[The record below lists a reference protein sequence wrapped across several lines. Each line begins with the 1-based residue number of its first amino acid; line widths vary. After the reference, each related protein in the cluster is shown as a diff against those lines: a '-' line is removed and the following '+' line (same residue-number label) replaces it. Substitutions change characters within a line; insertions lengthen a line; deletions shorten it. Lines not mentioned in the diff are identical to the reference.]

1 MEAKTEK
8 LKIDLLNWYK
18 KNKRAFS
25 WRKTTD
31 PWQILL
37 IETLSQQTQLERAN
51 EYFDNFLIKF
61 PSPTSMANSS
71 LKIILKMWSGLGY
84 NNRAKRLY
92 EASKIIEKKGF
103 DEIYP
108 NFEVLPGVG
117 PYTKNAILSFAYG
130 EKVLAIDTNIE
141 RIIQR
146 YFGLNDAKD
155 FFKENT
161 NYFLHNVDSRDINQA
176 FMDFGSS
183 ICKSSNPT
191 CSICPVESGCSK
203 YFSNSKVTKE
213 KFKGS
218 NREVR
223 GKIVKLLVNKGHIDN
238 QKLFEEIDEDSDKIT
253 KALEGLKK
261 DNLIK
266 VKKNNIIEINSN

>member
-1 MEAKTEK
+1 LETKAKK
-8 LKIDLLNWYK
+8 LKLELINWYK
-18 KNKRAFS
+18 KNKRSFL

-37 IETLSQQTQLERAN
+37 IETLAQQTQLERAN
-51 EYFDNFLIKF
+51 NYFKKF
-61 PSPTSMANSS
+61 IEVFPTPKSMANSS
-71 LKIILKMWSGLGY
+71 LKIILQMWSGLGY

-103 DEIYP
+103 NQIYP
-108 NFEVLPGVG
+108 NFDDLPGVG

-141 RIIQR
+141 RIIKR
-146 YFGLNDAKD
+146 YFGLNDTKD
-155 FFKENT
+155 FFKENSK
-161 NYFLHNVDSRDINQA
+161 YFLQKVDSREINQA

-183 ICKSSNPT
+183 ICKSTNPT
-191 CSICPVESGCSK
+191 CSTCPIEKDCSK
-203 YFSNSKVTKE
+203 YFFNRKNTKE
-213 KFKGS
+213 NYKGS
-218 NREVR
+218 NREIR
-223 GKIVKLLVNKGHIDN
+223 GKIVNILVNEDSINNLKLL
-238 QKLFEEIDEDSDKIT
+238 EELNEDSEKVK

-266 VKKNNIIEINSN
+266 FKKNNIIEINSN

>member
-1 MEAKTEK
+1 LETKAKK
-8 LKIDLLNWYK
+8 LKLELINWYK
-18 KNKRAFS
+18 KNKRSFL

-37 IETLSQQTQLERAN
+37 IETLAQQTQLERAN
-51 EYFDNFLIKF
+51 NYFKKFIEVF
-61 PSPTSMANSS
+61 PSPKSMANSS
-71 LKIILKMWSGLGY
+71 LNIILQMWSGLGY

-103 DEIYP
+103 NQIYP
-108 NFEVLPGVG
+108 NFDDLPGVG

-141 RIIQR
+141 RIVQR
-146 YFGLNDAKD
+146 YFGLNDTKD
-155 FFKENT
+155 FFKENSK
-161 NYFLHNVDSRDINQA
+161 YFLQKVDSREINQA

-183 ICKSSNPT
+183 ICKSTKPMCST
-191 CSICPVESGCSK
+191 CPIERECSK
-203 YFSNSKVTKE
+203 YFSNRKSTKE
-213 KFKGS
+213 NYKGS

-223 GKIVKLLVNKGHIDN
+223 GKIVKLLVNEGSIN
-238 QKLFEEIDEDSDKIT
+238 NLKLLEELNEDSEKVK

-261 DNLIK
+261 DNLINF
-266 VKKNNIIEINSN
+266 KKNNIIEINSN

>member
-1 MEAKTEK
+1 LEARTEK

-51 EYFDNFLIKF
+51 KYFDKFLIQF
-61 PSPTSMANSS
+61 PSPKSMASSS

-103 DEIYP
+103 DQIYP

-117 PYTKNAILSFAYG
+117 PYTKSALLSFAYG

-146 YFGLNDAKD
+146 YFGLNDTKD
-155 FFKENT
+155 FFKENSK
-161 NYFLHNVDSRDINQA
+161 YFLHNVESRDINQA

-183 ICKSSNPT
+183 VCKGSNPM
-191 CSICPVESGCSK
+191 CDMCPIEKDCSK
-203 YFSNSKVTKE
+203 YFSNNKSTKE
-213 KFKGS
+213 KFIGS

-223 GKIVKLLVNKGHIDN
+223 GKIIKLLIREGNVNN
-238 QKLFEEIDEDSDKIT
+238 QKLFEEIDEDSEKVH

-261 DNLIK
+261 DKLIK
-266 VKKNNIIEINSN
+266 FKKNNIIEIT

>member
-1 MEAKTEK
+1 METKTKK

-18 KNKRAFS
+18 KNKRDFS

-51 EYFDNFLIKF
+51 EYFDKFIIEF
-61 PSPTSMANSS
+61 PSPKSMANSS

-103 DEIYP
+103 DQIYP
-108 NFEVLPGVG
+108 NFDALPGVG
-117 PYTKNAILSFAYG
+117 PYTKNAILSFGYG

-146 YFGLNDAKD
+146 YFGLNDTKD
-155 FFKENT
+155 FFKENSK
-161 NYFLHNVDSRDINQA
+161 YILQNVDSRDINQA

-191 CSICPVESGCSK
+191 CSVCPIENCCNK
-203 YFSNSKVTKE
+203 YFSDSKGSKE

-223 GKIVKLLVNKGHIDN
+223 GKIVKLLVNKGHVN
-238 QKLFEEIDEDSDKIT
+238 NLKLFEEIDEDYEKVN

-266 VKKNNIIEINSN
+266 IKKNNIIEINSK

>member
-1 MEAKTEK
+1 MEARTEK
-8 LKIDLLNWYK
+8 LKIDLLNWYEK
-18 KNKRAFS
+18 HKRAFS

-51 EYFDNFLIKF
+51 EYFDKFLIQF
-61 PSPTSMANSS
+61 PSPKSMANSS

-103 DEIYP
+103 DQIYP
-108 NFEVLPGVG
+108 SFEVLPGVG

-130 EKVLAIDTNIE
+130 EKVLAVDTNIE

-146 YFGLNDAKD
+146 YFGLNDTKD
-155 FFKENT
+155 FLKENSR
-161 NYFLHNVDSRDINQA
+161 YFLHNVDSRDINQA

-191 CSICPVESGCSK
+191 CNNCPVESGCSK
-203 YFSNSKVTKE
+203 YFSNNKSAKE

-223 GKIVKLLVNKGHIDN
+223 GKIVKLLLNKGHISN
-238 QKLFEEIDEDSDKIT
+238 KKLFEEIDEDSEKIK

-266 VKKNNIIEINSN
+266 FKKNNIIEINSN

>member
-1 MEAKTEK
+1 MEARTEK

-18 KNKRAFS
+18 KNKRSFS
-25 WRKTTD
+25 WRKTKD

-51 EYFDNFLIKF
+51 EYFDKFIIKF
-61 PSPTSMANSS
+61 PSPKSMANSS

-92 EASKIIEKKGF
+92 DASKIIEKKGF
-103 DEIYP
+103 DQIYP
-108 NFEVLPGVG
+108 NFDVLPGVG

-130 EKVLAIDTNIE
+130 EKVLAVDTNIE
-141 RIIQR
+141 RIIKR
-146 YFGLNDAKD
+146 YFGLNDTKD
-155 FFKENT
+155 FFNKNSK
-161 NYFLHNVDSRDINQA
+161 YFLRNVDSRDINQA
-176 FMDFGSS
+176 FMDFGNS
-183 ICKSSNPT
+183 ICKSSNP
-191 CSICPVESGCSK
+191 ICNVCPLENSCSK
-203 YFSNSKVTKE
+203 YFYTYKSTKE

-223 GKIVKLLVNKGHIDN
+223 GKIIKLLINKGSTNN
-238 QKLFEEIDEDSDKIT
+238 QKIFEEIDEDSDKVK
-253 KALEGLKK
+253 KALQGLKK

-266 VKKNNIIEINSN
+266 FKKNNIIEINSN

>member
-25 WRKTTD
+25 WRRTTD

-51 EYFDNFLIKF
+51 EYFDKFLIQF
-61 PSPTSMANSS
+61 PSPKSMANSS

-103 DEIYP
+103 DQIYP

-117 PYTKNAILSFAYG
+117 PYTKSAILSFAYG

-146 YFGLNDAKD
+146 YFGLNDTKD
-155 FFKENT
+155 FFIENSK
-161 NYFLHNVDSRDINQA
+161 YFLNNVESRDINQA

-183 ICKSSNPT
+183 VCKGSNPM
-191 CSICPVESGCSK
+191 CDMCPIEKDCSK
-203 YFSNSKVTKE
+203 YFSDSKSSRE

-223 GKIVKLLVNKGHIDN
+223 GKIIKLLIREGHVNN
-238 QKLFEEIDEDSDKIT
+238 QKLFEEIDEDAEKVH

-266 VKKNNIIEINSN
+266 FKKNNIIEIT

>member
-8 LKIDLLNWYK
+8 LKIDLLNWYE

-51 EYFDNFLIKF
+51 EYFDKFLIKF
-61 PSPTSMANSS
+61 PSPKSMANSS

-103 DEIYP
+103 DQIYP
-108 NFEVLPGVG
+108 SFEVLPGVG

-130 EKVLAIDTNIE
+130 EKVLAVDTNIE

-146 YFGLNDAKD
+146 YFGLNDTKD
-155 FFKENT
+155 FLKENSR
-161 NYFLHNVDSRDINQA
+161 YFLHNVDSRDINQA

-191 CSICPVESGCSK
+191 CNNCPVESGCSK
-203 YFSNSKVTKE
+203 YFSNNKSAKE

-223 GKIVKLLVNKGHIDN
+223 GKIVKLLLNKGHISN
-238 QKLFEEIDEDSDKIT
+238 KKLFEEIDEDSEKIK

-266 VKKNNIIEINSN
+266 FKKNNIIEINSN

>member
-1 MEAKTEK
+1 METKAKK
-8 LKIDLLNWYK
+8 LKLELINWYK
-18 KNKRAFS
+18 KNKRSFL

-37 IETLSQQTQLERAN
+37 IETLAQQTQLERAN
-51 EYFDNFLIKF
+51 NYFKKFIEVF
-61 PSPTSMANSS
+61 PSPKSMANSS
-71 LKIILKMWSGLGY
+71 LNIILQMWSGLGY

-103 DEIYP
+103 NQIYP
-108 NFEVLPGVG
+108 NFDDLPGVG

-146 YFGLNDAKD
+146 YFGLNDTKD
-155 FFKENT
+155 FFKENSK
-161 NYFLHNVDSRDINQA
+161 YFLQKVDSREINQA

-183 ICKSSNPT
+183 ICKSTKPMCST
-191 CSICPVESGCSK
+191 CPIERECSK
-203 YFSNSKVTKE
+203 YFSNRKSTKE
-213 KFKGS
+213 NYKGS

-223 GKIVKLLVNKGHIDN
+223 GKIVKLLVNEGSIN
-238 QKLFEEIDEDSDKIT
+238 NLKLLEELNEDSEKVK

-261 DNLIK
+261 DNLINF
-266 VKKNNIIEINSN
+266 KKNNIIEINSN

>member
-8 LKIDLLNWYK
+8 LKIDLISWYK
-18 KNKRAFS
+18 NNKRDFS

-51 EYFDNFLIKF
+51 EYFEKFLLEF
-61 PSPTSMANSS
+61 PSPKSMANSS

-92 EASKIIEKKGF
+92 EASKIIETKGF
-103 DEIYP
+103 DQIYP
-108 NFEVLPGVG
+108 NFDMLPGIG

-130 EKVLAIDTNIE
+130 EKALAIDTNIE
-141 RIIQR
+141 RIVQR
-146 YFGLNDAKD
+146 YYGLNNTKV
-155 FFKENT
+155 FFKENSK
-161 NYFLHNVDSRDINQA
+161 YFLSNVDSRDINQA

-183 ICKSSNPT
+183 ICKSSRPK
-191 CSICPVESGCSK
+191 CSICPLESSCSK
-203 YFSNSKVTKE
+203 YFSNIKKSKE
-213 KFKGS
+213 RFKGS
-218 NREVR
+218 NREIR
-223 GKIVKLLVNKGHIDN
+223 GKIVKLLINEGNVNN
-238 QKLFEEIDEDSDKIT
+238 QKLFKEIDEDSKKVEI
-253 KALEGLKK
+253 ALEGLKK

-266 VKKNNIIEINSN
+266 LKKNNIIEINSN

>member
-1 MEAKTEK
+1 METKAKK
-8 LKIDLLNWYK
+8 LKLELINWYK
-18 KNKRAFS
+18 KNKRSFL

-37 IETLSQQTQLERAN
+37 IETLAQQTQLERAN
-51 EYFDNFLIKF
+51 NYFKKFIEVF
-61 PSPTSMANSS
+61 PSPKSMANSS
-71 LKIILKMWSGLGY
+71 LNIILQMWSGLGY

-103 DEIYP
+103 NQIYP
-108 NFEVLPGVG
+108 NFDDLPGVG

-146 YFGLNDAKD
+146 YFGLNDTKD
-155 FFKENT
+155 FFKENSK
-161 NYFLHNVDSRDINQA
+161 YFLQKVNSREINQA

-183 ICKSSNPT
+183 ICKSTNPMCST
-191 CSICPVESGCSK
+191 CPIERGCSK
-203 YFSNSKVTKE
+203 YFSNRKSTKE
-213 KFKGS
+213 NYKGS

-223 GKIVKLLVNKGHIDN
+223 GKIVKLLVNEGSIN
-238 QKLFEEIDEDSDKIT
+238 NLKLLEELNEDSEKVK

-261 DNLIK
+261 DNLINF
-266 VKKNNIIEINSN
+266 KKNNIIEINSN

>member
-1 MEAKTEK
+1 LETKAKK
-8 LKIDLLNWYK
+8 LKLELINWYK
-18 KNKRAFS
+18 KNKRSFL

-37 IETLSQQTQLERAN
+37 IETLAQQTQLERAN
-51 EYFDNFLIKF
+51 NYFKKF
-61 PSPTSMANSS
+61 IEVFPTPKSMANSS
-71 LKIILKMWSGLGY
+71 LKIILQMWSGLGY

-103 DEIYP
+103 NQIYP
-108 NFEVLPGVG
+108 NFDDLPGVG

-141 RIIQR
+141 RIIKR
-146 YFGLNDAKD
+146 YFGLNDTKD
-155 FFKENT
+155 FFKENSK
-161 NYFLHNVDSRDINQA
+161 YFLQKVDSREINQA

-183 ICKSSNPT
+183 ICKSTNPT
-191 CSICPVESGCSK
+191 CSTCPIEKDCSK
-203 YFSNSKVTKE
+203 YFFNRKNTKE
-213 KFKGS
+213 NYKGS
-218 NREVR
+218 NREIR
-223 GKIVKLLVNKGHIDN
+223 GKIVNLLVN
-238 QKLFEEIDEDSDKIT
+238 EDSINNLKLLEELNEDSEKVK

-266 VKKNNIIEINSN
+266 FKKNNIIEINSN

>member
-1 MEAKTEK
+1 MEARTEK

-51 EYFDNFLIKF
+51 EYFDKFLIQF
-61 PSPTSMANSS
+61 PSPKSMANSS

-103 DEIYP
+103 DQIYP

-117 PYTKNAILSFAYG
+117 PYTKSAILSFAYG

-146 YFGLNDAKD
+146 YFGLNDTKD
-155 FFKENT
+155 FFIENSK
-161 NYFLHNVDSRDINQA
+161 YFLNNVESRDINQA

-183 ICKSSNPT
+183 VCKGSNPM
-191 CSICPVESGCSK
+191 CDMCPIEKDCSK
-203 YFSNSKVTKE
+203 YFSDSKSSRE

-223 GKIVKLLVNKGHIDN
+223 GKIIKLLIREGHVNN
-238 QKLFEEIDEDSDKIT
+238 QKLFEEIDEDSEKVH

-266 VKKNNIIEINSN
+266 FKKNNIIEIT

>member
-1 MEAKTEK
+1 MEARTKK

-25 WRKTTD
+25 WRNTTD

-51 EYFDNFLIKF
+51 EYFDKFLLKF
-61 PSPTSMANSS
+61 PSPKSMANSS

-103 DEIYP
+103 DQIYP

-146 YFGLNDAKD
+146 YFGLNDTKD
-155 FFKENT
+155 FFKENSK
-161 NYFLHNVDSRDINQA
+161 YFLHNVDSRDINQA

-191 CSICPVESGCSK
+191 CRHLPYRK
-203 YFSNSKVTKE
+203 W
-213 KFKGS
+213 
-218 NREVR
+218 
-223 GKIVKLLVNKGHIDN
+223 L
-238 QKLFEEIDEDSDKIT
+238 
-253 KALEGLKK
+253 
-261 DNLIK
+261 
-266 VKKNNIIEINSN
+266 

>member
-8 LKIDLLNWYK
+8 LKIDLISWYK
-18 KNKRAFS
+18 NNKRDFS

-51 EYFDNFLIKF
+51 EYFEKFLIEF
-61 PSPTSMANSS
+61 PSPKSMANSS

-92 EASKIIEKKGF
+92 EASKIIETKGF
-103 DEIYP
+103 DQIYP
-108 NFEVLPGVG
+108 NFDILPGIG

-130 EKVLAIDTNIE
+130 EKALAIDTNIE
-141 RIIQR
+141 RIVQR
-146 YFGLNDAKD
+146 YYGLNNTKV
-155 FFKENT
+155 FFKENSK
-161 NYFLHNVDSRDINQA
+161 YFLSNVDSRDINQA

-183 ICKSSNPT
+183 ICKSSRPK
-191 CSICPVESGCSK
+191 CSICPLESSCSK
-203 YFSNSKVTKE
+203 YFSNIKKSKE
-213 KFKGS
+213 RFKGS
-218 NREVR
+218 NREIR
-223 GKIVKLLVNKGHIDN
+223 GKIVKLLINEGNVNN
-238 QKLFEEIDEDSDKIT
+238 QKLFKEIDEDSKKVEI
-253 KALEGLKK
+253 ALEGLKK

-266 VKKNNIIEINSN
+266 LKKNNIIEINSN

>member
-1 MEAKTEK
+1 LEAKTEK

-51 EYFDNFLIKF
+51 EYFNKFLIKF

-103 DEIYP
+103 DQIYP

-117 PYTKNAILSFAYG
+117 PYTKNAILSFGYG
-130 EKVLAIDTNIE
+130 EKVLAVDTNIE

-146 YFGLNDAKD
+146 YFGLNDTKD
-155 FFKENT
+155 FLKENSR
-161 NYFLHNVDSRDINQA
+161 YFLHNVDSRDINQA

-183 ICKSSNPT
+183 VCKGSNPM
-191 CSICPVESGCSK
+191 CDMCPIEKNCSK
-203 YFSNSKVTKE
+203 YFSNNKSTKE
-213 KFKGS
+213 NFIGS

-223 GKIVKLLVNKGHIDN
+223 GKIIKLLIREGHINN
-238 QKLFEEIDEDSDKIT
+238 QKLFEEIDEDAEKVN

-261 DNLIK
+261 DKLIK
-266 VKKNNIIEINSN
+266 FKKNNIIEIT

>member
-1 MEAKTEK
+1 METKAKK
-8 LKIDLLNWYK
+8 LKSELINWYK
-18 KNKRAFS
+18 NNKRSFS

-37 IETLSQQTQLERAN
+37 IETLAQQTQLERAN
-51 EYFDNFLIKF
+51 EYFKKFSEKF
-61 PSPTSMANSS
+61 PSPKSMANSS
-71 LKIILKMWSGLGY
+71 LKIILQMWSGLGY
-84 NNRAKRLY
+84 NNRAVRLY

-103 DEIYP
+103 NQIYP
-108 NFEVLPGVG
+108 NFDDLPGVG
-117 PYTKNAILSFAYG
+117 PYTKNALLSFAYG

-146 YFGLNDAKD
+146 YFGLNDTKD
-155 FFKENT
+155 FFKENS
-161 NYFLHNVDSRDINQA
+161 NYLLHNVNSRDINQA

-183 ICKSSNPT
+183 ICKSSNPM
-191 CSICPVESGCSK
+191 CSMCPIENSCSK
-203 YFSNSKVTKE
+203 YFADSKGSSD

-223 GKIVKLLVNKGHIDN
+223 GKIVKLLINESHIDN
-238 QKLFEEIDEDSDKIT
+238 QKLFQEIDEDPEKVK

-261 DNLIK
+261 DKLIK
-266 VKKNNIIEINSN
+266 FEKNNIIEINSN

>member
-1 MEAKTEK
+1 LEARTEK

-51 EYFDNFLIKF
+51 KYFDKFLIQF
-61 PSPTSMANSS
+61 PSPKSMANSS

-103 DEIYP
+103 DQIYP

-117 PYTKNAILSFAYG
+117 PYTKSALLSFAYG

-141 RIIQR
+141 RIIKR
-146 YFGLNDAKD
+146 YFGLNDTKD
-155 FFKENT
+155 FFIENSK
-161 NYFLHNVDSRDINQA
+161 YFLHNVESRDINQA

-183 ICKSSNPT
+183 VCKGSNPM
-191 CSICPVESGCSK
+191 CDMCPIEKDCSK
-203 YFSNSKVTKE
+203 YFSNNKSTKE
-213 KFKGS
+213 KFIGS

-223 GKIVKLLVNKGHIDN
+223 GKIIKLLIREGNVNN
-238 QKLFEEIDEDSDKIT
+238 QKLFEEIDEDSEKVH

-261 DNLIK
+261 DKLIK
-266 VKKNNIIEINSN
+266 FKKNNIIEIT

>member
-1 MEAKTEK
+1 MEARTKK

-18 KNKRAFS
+18 KNKRSFS
-25 WRKTTD
+25 WRKTKD

-51 EYFDNFLIKF
+51 EYFDKFIIKF
-61 PSPTSMANSS
+61 PSPKSMASSS

-92 EASKIIEKKGF
+92 DASKIIEKKGF
-103 DEIYP
+103 DQIYP
-108 NFEVLPGVG
+108 NFDVLPGVG

-130 EKVLAIDTNIE
+130 EKVLAVDTNIE
-141 RIIQR
+141 RIIKR
-146 YFGLNDAKD
+146 YFGLNDTKD
-155 FFKENT
+155 FFNKNSK
-161 NYFLHNVDSRDINQA
+161 YFLRNVDSRDINQA
-176 FMDFGSS
+176 FMDFGNS
-183 ICKSSNPT
+183 ICKSSNP
-191 CSICPVESGCSK
+191 ICNVCPLENSCSK
-203 YFSNSKVTKE
+203 YFYTYKSTRE

-223 GKIVKLLVNKGHIDN
+223 GKIIKLLINKGSTNN
-238 QKLFEEIDEDSDKIT
+238 QKIFEEIDEDSDKVK
-253 KALEGLKK
+253 KALQGLKK

-266 VKKNNIIEINSN
+266 FKKNNIIEINSN

>member
-8 LKIDLLNWYK
+8 LKIDLLDWYK

-51 EYFDNFLIKF
+51 EYFDKFLIKF

-71 LKIILKMWSGLGY
+71 LKIILKIWSGLGY

-141 RIIQR
+141 RVIQR
-146 YFGLNDAKD
+146 YFGLNDTKD

-161 NYFLHNVDSRDINQA
+161 RYFLHNVDSRDINQA

-191 CSICPVESGCSK
+191 CSICPVERGCSK
-203 YFSNSKVTKE
+203 YFPNSKSTKE

-223 GKIVKLLVNKGHIDN
+223 GKIVKLLVNKGHINN

-266 VKKNNIIEINSN
+266 FKKNNIIEINSN

>member
-1 MEAKTEK
+1 LETKAKK
-8 LKIDLLNWYK
+8 LKLELINWYK
-18 KNKRAFS
+18 KNNRSFL

-37 IETLSQQTQLERAN
+37 IETLAQQTQLERAN
-51 EYFDNFLIKF
+51 NYFKKFIEVF
-61 PSPTSMANSS
+61 PSPKSMANSS
-71 LKIILKMWSGLGY
+71 LNIILQMWSGLGY

-103 DEIYP
+103 NQIYP
-108 NFEVLPGVG
+108 NFDDLPGVG

-146 YFGLNDAKD
+146 YFGLNDTKD
-155 FFKENT
+155 FFKENSK
-161 NYFLHNVDSRDINQA
+161 YFLQKVDSREINQA

-183 ICKSSNPT
+183 ICKSTKPMCST
-191 CSICPVESGCSK
+191 CPIERECSK
-203 YFSNSKVTKE
+203 YFSNRKSTKE
-213 KFKGS
+213 NYKGS

-223 GKIVKLLVNKGHIDN
+223 GKIVKLLVNEGSIN
-238 QKLFEEIDEDSDKIT
+238 NLKLLEELNEDSEKVK

-261 DNLIK
+261 DNLINF
-266 VKKNNIIEINSN
+266 KKNNIIEINSN

>member
-1 MEAKTEK
+1 MEARTEK

-25 WRKTTD
+25 WRKTKD

-51 EYFDNFLIKF
+51 EYFDKFLIQF
-61 PSPTSMANSS
+61 PSPKSMANSS

-92 EASKIIEKKGF
+92 ETSKIIEKKGF
-103 DEIYP
+103 DQIYP

-117 PYTKNAILSFAYG
+117 PYTKSAILSFAYG

-146 YFGLNDAKD
+146 YFGLNDTKD
-155 FFKENT
+155 FFIENSK
-161 NYFLHNVDSRDINQA
+161 YFLDNVESRDINQA

-183 ICKSSNPT
+183 VCKGSNPM
-191 CSICPVESGCSK
+191 CDMCPIEKDCSK
-203 YFSNSKVTKE
+203 YFSNNKSTKE
-213 KFKGS
+213 KFIGS

-223 GKIVKLLVNKGHIDN
+223 GKIIKLLIREGHVNN
-238 QKLFEEIDEDSDKIT
+238 QKLFEEIDEDSEKVH

-261 DNLIK
+261 DKLIK
-266 VKKNNIIEINSN
+266 FKKNNIIEIT

>member
-1 MEAKTEK
+1 MEARTKK

-18 KNKRAFS
+18 KNKRSFS
-25 WRKTTD
+25 WRKTKD

-51 EYFDNFLIKF
+51 EYFDKFIIKF
-61 PSPTSMANSS
+61 PSPKSMASSS

-92 EASKIIEKKGF
+92 DASKIIEKKGF
-103 DEIYP
+103 DQIYP
-108 NFEVLPGVG
+108 NFDVLPGVG

-130 EKVLAIDTNIE
+130 EKVLAVDTNIE
-141 RIIQR
+141 RIIKR
-146 YFGLNDAKD
+146 YFGLNNTKD
-155 FFKENT
+155 FFNKNSK
-161 NYFLHNVDSRDINQA
+161 YFLRNVDSRDINQA
-176 FMDFGSS
+176 FMDFGNS
-183 ICKSSNPT
+183 ICKSSNP
-191 CSICPVESGCSK
+191 ICNVCPLENSCSK
-203 YFSNSKVTKE
+203 YFYTYKSTKE

-223 GKIVKLLVNKGHIDN
+223 GKIIKLLINKGSTNN
-238 QKLFEEIDEDSDKIT
+238 QKIFEEIDEDSDKVK
-253 KALEGLKK
+253 KALQGLKK

-266 VKKNNIIEINSN
+266 FKKNNIIEINSN

>member
-1 MEAKTEK
+1 METRAKK
-8 LKIDLLNWYK
+8 LKLELINWYK
-18 KNKRAFS
+18 NNKKSFS

-37 IETLSQQTQLERAN
+37 IETLAQQTQLERADK
-51 EYFDNFLIKF
+51 YFKKFLKKF
-61 PSPTSMANSS
+61 PSPKSMANSS
-71 LKIILKMWSGLGY
+71 LKTILQMWSGLGY
-84 NNRAKRLY
+84 NNRAVRLY

-103 DEIYP
+103 NQIYP
-108 NFEVLPGVG
+108 NFDTLPGVG

-146 YFGLNDAKD
+146 YFGLNDTKD
-155 FFKENT
+155 FFKENSK
-161 NYFLHNVDSRDINQA
+161 YFLHKVQSRDINQA

-183 ICKSSNPT
+183 ICKSSNPM
-191 CSICPVESGCSK
+191 CNICPVESGCSK
-203 YFSNSKVTKE
+203 YFSNIKKSKE

-223 GKIVKLLVNKGHIDN
+223 GKIIKLLVREGHISDE
-238 QKLFEEIDEDSDKIT
+238 KLFEEIDEDAEKVN

-266 VKKNNIIEINSN
+266 FKKNNIIEIT

>member
-1 MEAKTEK
+1 LEAKTEK
-8 LKIDLLNWYK
+8 LKVDLLNWYK

-51 EYFDNFLIKF
+51 EYFDKFLIKF

-103 DEIYP
+103 DQIYP

-141 RIIQR
+141 RIVQR
-146 YFGLNDAKD
+146 YFGLNDTKD

-161 NYFLHNVDSRDINQA
+161 KYFLHNVDSRDINQA
-176 FMDFGSS
+176 FMDFGNS

-191 CSICPVESGCSK
+191 CSICPVESYCNK
-203 YFSNSKVTKE
+203 YFSNSKSTKE

-223 GKIVKLLVNKGHIDN
+223 GKIVKLLVNKGHINN
-238 QKLFEEIDEDSDKIT
+238 QKLFEEIDEESNKIK

-266 VKKNNIIEINSN
+266 FKKNNIIEINSN

>member
-1 MEAKTEK
+1 MEARTKK

-25 WRKTTD
+25 WRNTTD

-51 EYFDNFLIKF
+51 KYFDKFLLAF
-61 PSPTSMANSS
+61 PSPKSMANSS
-71 LKIILKMWSGLGY
+71 LKIILNMWSGLGY

-92 EASKIIEKKGF
+92 EASKIIEKQGF
-103 DEIYP
+103 DQIYP

-117 PYTKNAILSFAYG
+117 PYTKSSSLSFAYG

-146 YFGLNDAKD
+146 YFGLNDTKD
-155 FFKENT
+155 FFKESSK
-161 NYFLHNVDSRDINQA
+161 YFLRNVDSRDINQA

-191 CSICPVESGCSK
+191 CNNCPIESGCSK
-203 YFSNSKVTKE
+203 YFSTSKKSKE

-223 GKIVKLLVNKGHIDN
+223 GKIVKLLINKGNINN
-238 QKLFEEIDEDSDKIT
+238 QKLFEEIDEDSEKIK

-261 DNLIK
+261 DNLIMF
-266 VKKNNIIEINSN
+266 KKNNIIEINSN

>member
-1 MEAKTEK
+1 MEARTEK

-18 KNKRAFS
+18 KNKRAFP
-25 WRKTTD
+25 WRNTTD

-51 EYFDNFLIKF
+51 EYFDKFLIQF
-61 PSPTSMANSS
+61 PSPKSMANSS

-103 DEIYP
+103 DQIYP

-117 PYTKNAILSFAYG
+117 PYTKSAILSFAYG

-146 YFGLNDAKD
+146 YFGLKD
-155 FFKENT
+155 TKNFFIENSK
-161 NYFLHNVDSRDINQA
+161 YFLHNVESRDINQA

-183 ICKSSNPT
+183 VCKGSNPM
-191 CSICPVESGCSK
+191 CDMCPIEKDCSK
-203 YFSNSKVTKE
+203 YFSDSKSSRE

-223 GKIVKLLVNKGHIDN
+223 GKIIKLLIREGHVNN
-238 QKLFEEIDEDSDKIT
+238 QKLFEEIDEDAEKVH

-266 VKKNNIIEINSN
+266 FKKNNIIEIT

>member
-1 MEAKTEK
+1 METKTKK

-18 KNKRAFS
+18 KNKRDFS

-51 EYFDNFLIKF
+51 EYFDKFIKEF
-61 PSPTSMANSS
+61 PSPKSMANSS

-92 EASKIIEKKGF
+92 EASKILEKKGF
-103 DEIYP
+103 DQIYP
-108 NFEVLPGVG
+108 NFDALPGVG
-117 PYTKNAILSFAYG
+117 PYTKNAILSFGYG

-146 YFGLNDAKD
+146 YFGLKNTKD
-155 FFKENT
+155 FFKENSK
-161 NYFLHNVDSRDINQA
+161 YFLQNVDSRDINQA

-191 CSICPVESGCSK
+191 CSVCP
-203 YFSNSKVTKE
+203 
-213 KFKGS
+213 
-218 NREVR
+218 RE
-223 GKIVKLLVNKGHIDN
+223 LL
-238 QKLFEEIDEDSDKIT
+238 
-253 KALEGLKK
+253 
-261 DNLIK
+261 
-266 VKKNNIIEINSN
+266 

>member
-1 MEAKTEK
+1 LETKAKK
-8 LKIDLLNWYK
+8 LKLELINWYK
-18 KNKRAFS
+18 KNKRSFL

-37 IETLSQQTQLERAN
+37 IETLAQQTQLERAN
-51 EYFDNFLIKF
+51 NYFKKF
-61 PSPTSMANSS
+61 IEVFPTPKSMANSS
-71 LKIILKMWSGLGY
+71 LKIILQMWSGLGY

-103 DEIYP
+103 NQIYP
-108 NFEVLPGVG
+108 NFDYLPGVG

-141 RIIQR
+141 RIIKR
-146 YFGLNDAKD
+146 YFGLNDTKD
-155 FFKENT
+155 FFKENSK
-161 NYFLHNVDSRDINQA
+161 YFLQKVDSREINQA

-183 ICKSSNPT
+183 ICKSTNPT
-191 CSICPVESGCSK
+191 CSTCPIEKDCSK
-203 YFSNSKVTKE
+203 YFFNRKNTKE
-213 KFKGS
+213 NYKGS
-218 NREVR
+218 NREIR
-223 GKIVKLLVNKGHIDN
+223 GKIVNLLVN
-238 QKLFEEIDEDSDKIT
+238 EDSINNLKLLEELNEDSEKVK

-266 VKKNNIIEINSN
+266 FKKNNIIEINSN

>member
-1 MEAKTEK
+1 MEARTKK

-18 KNKRAFS
+18 KNKRSFS
-25 WRKTTD
+25 WRKTKD

-51 EYFDNFLIKF
+51 EYFDKFIIKF
-61 PSPTSMANSS
+61 PSPKSMASSS

-92 EASKIIEKKGF
+92 DASKIIEKKGF
-103 DEIYP
+103 DQIYP
-108 NFEVLPGVG
+108 NFDVLPGVG

-130 EKVLAIDTNIE
+130 EKVLAVDTNIE
-141 RIIQR
+141 RIIKR
-146 YFGLNDAKD
+146 YFGLNDTKD
-155 FFKENT
+155 FFNKNSK
-161 NYFLHNVDSRDINQA
+161 YFLRNVDSRDINQA
-176 FMDFGSS
+176 FMDFGNS
-183 ICKSSNPT
+183 ICKSSNP
-191 CSICPVESGCSK
+191 ICNFCPLENSCSK
-203 YFSNSKVTKE
+203 YFYTYKSTKE

-223 GKIVKLLVNKGHIDN
+223 GKIIKLLINKGSTNN
-238 QKLFEEIDEDSDKIT
+238 QKIFEEIDEDSDKVK
-253 KALEGLKK
+253 KALQGLKK

-266 VKKNNIIEINSN
+266 FKKNNIIEINSN